1 MFRVAIRVNNPFYKL
16 LAFGLGSAYG
26 FQVFLTIGGTIK
38 FIPLTGVNLPFISSG
53 GSSILA
59 SLISVGMV
67 QALYVISEADVERE
81 RQMVAAG
88 VPIEEFEGYEPE
100 KKPVQAKKR
109 PKAMPV
115 DHYEEPSSQRS
126 RISQMVPEDEYDD
139 FDYERYE
146 EYHASQRDRISQ
158 MVPDDDTDYIE
169 QHESQR
175 SRISQMV
182 PEDEFDELEVYDEIQ
197 DFDSIRK
204 KENRHR
210 DQRRRIRQFE
220 NDDF

>member
-1 MFRVAIRVNNPFYKL
+1 MVSNDMIYAAISEELGGIFCILLLLLCLCYILMMFRVAIRVNNPFYKL

-88 VPIEEFEGYEPE
+88 ASLEEFEGYEPE
-100 KKPVQAKKR
+100 KKAVRAKKR
-109 PKAMPV
+109 P
-115 DHYEEPSSQRS
+115 EP
-126 RISQMVPEDEYDD
+126 
-139 FDYERYE
+139 
-146 EYHASQRDRISQ
+146 HTSQRDRISQ
-158 MVPDDDTDYIE
+158 MVPDEEPGYRE
-169 QHESQR
+169 RHESQR

-182 PEDEFDELEVYDEIQ
+182 PEDEFDELGPYNEIE
-197 DFDSIRK
+197 DFDSVRK
-204 KENRHR
+204 KDDRHR
-210 DQRRRIRQFE
+210 AQRSRIKQIGD
-220 NDDF
+220 DDF